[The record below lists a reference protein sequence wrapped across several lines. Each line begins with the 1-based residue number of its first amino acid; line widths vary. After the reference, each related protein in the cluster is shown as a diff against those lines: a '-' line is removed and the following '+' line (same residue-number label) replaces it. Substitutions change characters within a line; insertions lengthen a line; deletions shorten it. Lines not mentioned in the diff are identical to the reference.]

1 MVRRPRYWDSPS
13 LSAGPRGQLFARAA
27 ASVALCAQGQG
38 RHPSGAAG
46 ARNLLPRRVL
56 GCAGG
61 AQAPPACR
69 LGARAPHACAWS
81 TVVLPARRRPDARA
95 QGARRGGPIKG
106 AAFWQYIHDGQAS
119 APRPG
124 PPSPPCRQAGR
135 SSRRSALHRFPE
147 RNLVCLRNGAVKTN
161 ACPGGAF
168 GGRRRRGPVRRAAH
182 GRRVPPR
189 AAVCAGDADVL
200 RPPAPPVL
208 LAAQLLIIARGACT
222 RHMLCSAAAGP
233 GCNMVHVSMHVPVTR
248 RASGPIAG
256 CSGGS
261 GAASPPPVPD
271 CSSTRVGGRPGTGC
285 VPLTWTPRA
294 P

>member
-13 LSAGPRGQLFARAA
+13 LSAGPRGQLFSRAA

-119 APRPG
+119 APRPRPAQPALQTG
-124 PPSPPCRQAGR
+124 WEVQPPFGAAPFSREESGLPPERSGEDKCLPRWRLWRKAAARACTACGARTPCSASCSSLRGRCGRAAPSCAPRVAGSSAADHR
-135 SSRRSALHRFPE
+135 KRRMHAAHALLGSRRSGLQSW
-147 RNLVCLRNGAVKTN
+147 C
-161 ACPGGAF
+161 
-168 GGRRRRGPVRRAAH
+168 
-182 GRRVPPR
+182 
-189 AAVCAGDADVL
+189 
-200 RPPAPPVL
+200 
-208 LAAQLLIIARGACT
+208 
-222 RHMLCSAAAGP
+222 M
-233 GCNMVHVSMHVPVTR
+233 
-248 RASGPIAG
+248 
-256 CSGGS
+256 
-261 GAASPPPVPD
+261 
-271 CSSTRVGGRPGTGC
+271 
-285 VPLTWTPRA
+285 
-294 P
+294 